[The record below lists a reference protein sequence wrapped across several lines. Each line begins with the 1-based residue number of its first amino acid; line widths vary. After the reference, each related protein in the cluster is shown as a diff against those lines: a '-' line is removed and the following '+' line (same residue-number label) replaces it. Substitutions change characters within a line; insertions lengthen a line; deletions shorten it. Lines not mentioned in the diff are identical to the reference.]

1 MGKVIPFVIS
11 CQDQD
16 FEASTLDISEKGI
29 GIKISGRPPI
39 VIGDI
44 LDLIISD
51 FSMEAKVMWIK
62 RLSNG
67 ALAGLQR
74 VH

>member
-39 VIGDI
+39 GNGDV
-44 LDLIISD
+44 LDLVISD
-51 FSMEAKVMWIK
+51 LSMEAKVMWIK